1 MADRNWNPSEPT
13 VLGLEWSGMR
23 YIEAPLSQDVEY
35 GHTFESNAAQTV
47 DTALFMVVEPV
58 VSFLTVCTP
67 LVTVYERGEETA
79 VGTPTTTVCAVNGGA
94 LAGAAALGGG
104 AASITAALASPAD
117 EGYVDLPFTGS
128 NEVTLEFATNG
139 VFTGKRILEVKVRY
153 VATAQ
158 NVIEGELE
166 RIQFILSTGAT
177 IGLYGHVQI
186 ERAGTTDLPIRT
198 LSLGECNH
206 VQAGSEVWPWTPT
219 ELDGFDNSTFDV
231 RFLGSEITLGF
242 NARLHY
248 AALEVVWCEENRVAV
263 GGLAMRQGKEVPTL
277 GPHTV
282 HLRTPGGTDNWS
294 KALDTWYTVTVTS
307 ARSPGPFANTT
318 SDNDVASPNMRQ
330 TQGPQPSTALMDGFD
345 VWPTHAGRVAPRAA
359 TGVLSSADDD
369 SRLCPVVFNT
379 TAPAMT
385 TDSDPYH
392 YPIAAPVY
400 SGGSTV
406 VQEIEERSTGAG
418 VEYEWSTI
426 YVRKIGTITTD
437 LTLTWTPSA
446 GGATAT
452 AITSATIDAADE
464 IFDGWKRILHR
475 WTPGPVILS
484 GAADGQLAFTTA
496 GGDIANRY
504 EILGAYA
511 GGAATFL
518 GGGLSGGPSSYGGSD
533 TTYIQGGVAGTH
545 QDLIVMFHAE
555 VPTPANFSGSVV
567 TSAISGR
574 SSADVCQVTEF
585 DYVSLNWDDTTVAT
599 EDFAYYEVQRKDTV
613 NTTYETVAK
622 ITTKTTSQFFDLEA
636 RLGVASTYRVRTVR
650 VDGAYSDWTAEET
663 ETPTTQ
669 IDSDNCGFLF
679 FSTNEYTGYI
689 YVWSD
694 SYEADPTAAY
704 QFVEADDYVL
714 ARHYGRDYT
723 QSFHGTERGGVS
735 FERTLL
741 INAVDAPARHGD
753 HDFDPLRDL
762 AYADLP
768 YVCVR
773 DDLGNRWF
781 ATIIVPQAT
790 VRRPGSIELATV
802 RVIESTDTPWP
813 ADNQFAL

>member
-1 MADRNWNPSEPT
+1 MADRNWNPSETT

-23 YIEAPLSQDVEY
+23 YIEAVLSQDAEY

-47 DTALFMVVEPV
+47 DTAQFMVVEPV
-58 VSFLTVCTP
+58 VSYLTVCTP
-67 LVTVYERGEETA
+67 LITVYERGDETT
-79 VGTPTTTVCAVNGGA
+79 VGTVTTTTCAVNGGS
-94 LAGAAALGGG
+94 LVGSAALGGG

-117 EGYVDLPFTGS
+117 GGYISLPNGGS
-128 NEVTLEFATNG
+128 NEVVLEFATNG
-139 VFTGKRILEVKVRY
+139 VFTGKRILEVRVKY
-153 VATAQ
+153 VAIAT
-158 NVIEGELE
+158 NVVENRTEAL
-166 RIQFILSTGAT
+166 QFILSTGAT
-177 IGLYGHVQI
+177 IGLYGYVAM
-186 ERAGTTDLPIRT
+186 ERFGATTLPVRT
-198 LSLGECNH
+198 VSLGECNH
-206 VQAGSEVWPWTPT
+206 VQSGSQVWPWTVA
-219 ELDGFDNSTFDV
+219 ELNDFDTGVFDV
-231 RFLGSEITLGF
+231 RFLGNDIVSGF
-242 NARLHY
+242 SGQLHY

-282 HLRTPGGTDNWS
+282 NLRTPAGVDNWS
-294 KALDTWYTVTVTS
+294 KALNTWYTVTLTS
-307 ARSPGPFANTT
+307 SKSPGPFVDAVG
-318 SDNDVASPNMRQ
+318 SVASVNMRQ
-330 TQGPQPSTALMDGFD
+330 TQGPQPSTALVDGFE
-345 VWPTHAGRVAPRAA
+345 VWPTHAGRVAPRAES
-359 TGVLSSADDD
+359 GVLSSADDD

-385 TDSDPYH
+385 SDSDPYH
-392 YPIAAPVY
+392 YVIAAPVY

-406 VQEIEERSTGAG
+406 VQEIEERSAGAG

-426 YVRKIGTITTD
+426 YVRKIGTITSD
-437 LTLTWTPSA
+437 LTLTYTPSA

-452 AITSATIDAADE
+452 TITSATIDAAE
-464 IFDGWKRILHR
+464 EVFDGWKEILHR
-475 WTPGPVILS
+475 WTPGPTILS
-484 GAADGQLAFTTA
+484 GGSDATLAFSTT

-504 EILGAYA
+504 EILGVYA
-511 GGAATFL
+511 GGGATFL
-518 GGGLSGGPSSYGGSD
+518 GGGLSGGPSTYGGSD
-533 TTYIQGGVAGTH
+533 TSYILGGAAGTH
-545 QDLIVMFHAE
+545 QDLIVRFHAE
-555 VPTPANFSGSVV
+555 VPVLANFSGLVG

-574 SSADVCQVTEF
+574 SSADPCQVTEF

-613 NTTYETVAK
+613 DTTYATVAK
-622 ITTKTTSQFFDLEA
+622 ITTKTSSQFLDIEA
-636 RLGVASTYRVRTVR
+636 RIGIASTYRVRTVR

-663 ETPTTQ
+663 ETPTSQ

-679 FSTNEYTGYI
+679 FSTNEYTGYTA
-689 YVWSD
+689 VFSD
-694 SYEADPTAAY
+694 SYDSDPTAAY

-714 ARHYGRDYT
+714 TRHYGRDYT

-741 INAVDAPARHGD
+741 VNAIDAPTRHGD
-753 HDFDPLRDL
+753 HDFDTLRDL

-781 ATIIVPQAT
+781 ATVIVPQAS

-802 RVIESTDTPWP
+802 RVVESTTTPWP
-813 ADNQFAL
+813 ADNQFVL